1 MPHTKIQTRYRNRFW
16 FLVIAIFLL
25 LEGTVLFSWL
35 YSYSNSKENVKSVGE
50 VQLAYESA
58 RIENYMQKCMDVIW
72 ILSDSVHNM
81 LEEGRSLDE
90 VLAFLTAETNLWLT
104 EIDKDY
110 TGIYGYFKGRYLDGL
125 GWEPPPD
132 YKPQGRDWYIAA
144 IKGGGKPVLVSPYVD
159 AQTNTIMIS
168 VSRLLPDGASVISM
182 DIKPDGIQELIRSI
196 HSQDSAVSSFVVD
209 GEGQV
214 VAHHDSAEIGK
225 NYLKGNPEQAKIV
238 SRVFT
243 IKKGNFSTTANG
255 KKCSVFTSPIMDRWQ
270 SVVVVDDTQLFRG
283 MRARLLVFLIV
294 YTAIFVIIAS
304 LCYIAY
310 KKLMRHSRLE
320 ADAKRALSRLND
332 DMIFAL
338 AHTVDA
344 KDRYTSGHSRRVAQ
358 YAKEIARRMGKSEEE
373 QRLIF
378 TAGLLHDL
386 GKIRV
391 PEELINKA
399 EKLTDAEYELIT
411 IHTVSGYQILKD
423 IYKDKMVAYAAKYH
437 HERFDGKGYPNGLSG
452 TNIPE
457 VARIIGVA
465 DSYDAMAS
473 NRSYRK
479 ALPQHIVREQI
490 LTGRGSQFDPVMA
503 DIMLQMIDEDSG
515 YTMRQEDVR
524 KYTILVFDDELINI
538 KLVTRILQNEATYTV
553 IGVQNYTDAEK
564 ILSEQ
569 RVDLVLLDF
578 LMPNMNGL
586 EAIRRIRQRGKNVP
600 VIFMTADRNLETITR
615 AMEAGA
621 TDYVTKPLVPI
632 SLKEIIRCVLAND
645 RR

>member
-1 MPHTKIQTRYRNRFW
+1 M
-16 FLVIAIFLL
+16 
-25 LEGTVLFSWL
+25 
-35 YSYSNSKENVKSVGE
+35 
-50 VQLAYESA
+50 
-58 RIENYMQKCMDVIW
+58 
-72 ILSDSVHNM
+72 
-81 LEEGRSLDE
+81 
-90 VLAFLTAETNLWLT
+90 
-104 EIDKDY
+104 
-110 TGIYGYFKGRYLDGL
+110 
-125 GWEPPPD
+125 
-132 YKPQGRDWYIAA
+132 
-144 IKGGGKPVLVSPYVD
+144 
-159 AQTNTIMIS
+159 
-168 VSRLLPDGASVISM
+168 
-182 DIKPDGIQELIRSI
+182 
-196 HSQDSAVSSFVVD
+196 
-209 GEGQV
+209 
-214 VAHHDSAEIGK
+214 
-225 NYLKGNPEQAKIV
+225 
-238 SRVFT
+238 
-243 IKKGNFSTTANG
+243 
-255 KKCSVFTSPIMDRWQ
+255 
-270 SVVVVDDTQLFRG
+270 
-283 MRARLLVFLIV
+283 
-294 YTAIFVIIAS
+294 
-304 LCYIAY
+304 
-310 KKLMRHSRLE
+310 
-320 ADAKRALSRLND
+320 
-332 DMIFAL
+332 
-338 AHTVDA
+338 
-344 KDRYTSGHSRRVAQ
+344 
-358 YAKEIARRMGKSEEE
+358 
-373 QRLIF
+373 
-378 TAGLLHDL
+378 